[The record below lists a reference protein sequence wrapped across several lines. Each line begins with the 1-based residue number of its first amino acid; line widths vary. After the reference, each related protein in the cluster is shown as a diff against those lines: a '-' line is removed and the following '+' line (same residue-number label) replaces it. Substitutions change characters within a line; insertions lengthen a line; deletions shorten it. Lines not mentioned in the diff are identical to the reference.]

1 MTYIGKPF
9 GFSFCLLDLVH
20 FHSPFSCDFNWK
32 DISSFKMSPS
42 AVDQKD
48 VANLPLQLKGK
59 QNGVENVK
67 MEEFEKTDL
76 VLRTF
81 RCLIADLCHQF
92 GCGHPGYVMLKH

>member
-1 MTYIGKPF
+1 
-9 GFSFCLLDLVH
+9 
-20 FHSPFSCDFNWK
+20 
-32 DISSFKMSPS
+32 MSPS
-42 AVDQKD
+42 AVDQND
-48 VANLPLQLKGK
+48 VANLPLQLNGK

-92 GCGHPGYVMLKH
+92 GCGHPGYVSGLKITFNEAHSLKGVPWEWQASELLFGNTP